1 MYGIKKSDIIQI
13 DEKMEYQK
21 KYILNR
27 FFDFGF
33 DEQKS
38 ILDFT
43 YSANLNPKKYF
54 AEMNNRVNSIF
65 EYAKSLNLKPVF
77 ATITAPSKF
86 HQTDRKRN
94 LLISPNETAQE
105 LTQIF
110 NKFTNLQ
117 IFQKMKKNLGRGL
130 IYFRVYE
137 PHKSGVPHMHI
148 MMFLPKDYILEVK
161 NKFYNYFTDRVRWG
175 NNRKSLDFKYTFYN
189 KNSLGDTTGGAI
201 AYMMKYITKTFRNED
216 DKSTQY
222 AFYWYVKHRV
232 RRFLTSRTLAPLEVY
247 RKVRYFFANKYEY
260 DYLRVTELLK
270 NSNIIKLFDGTTI
283 NYMFYNHDT
292 CEVEEINLWQK
303 NADLIL
309 HSRIKTNQTFKLK
322 YEKKEYEKPLVAFV
336 STFEKYM
343 HDKKSN
349 KFVLMPVVPSMLS
362 DYQLENYYKNLNH
375 NFENLDN
382 LIHYGM
388 VKNEMI
394 ERGFLNEE
402 YIKPNLY
409 DLNDLNFDDVYYKK
423 EKLYS
428 HSELLEIFKKESIES
443 NKEFWKGR
451 NENDIRIED

>member
-1 MYGIKKSDIIQI
+1 MYGITKSDIIQI
-13 DEKMEYQK
+13 DKKIEYQK
-21 KYILNR
+21 KYILNK
-27 FFDFGF
+27 FFDFGV

-65 EYAKSLNLKPVF
+65 EYSKSLDLKPVF
-77 ATITAPSKF
+77 ATITAPAKF
-86 HQTDRKRN
+86 HQTDRNRN
-94 LLISPNETAQE
+94 LLISPNETTLE

-117 IFQKMKKNLGRGL
+117 IFQKMKKTLGRGL

-148 MMFLPKDYILEVK
+148 MMFLPKNYILEVK
-161 NKFYNYFTDRVRWG
+161 NKFYNYFTDKVRWG
-175 NNRKSLDFKYTFYN
+175 NNKKSLDFKYTFYN
-189 KNSLGDTTGGAI
+189 KNQFGCETGGAI

-247 RKVRYFFANKYEY
+247 RKVRYFFTNKYEF
-260 DYLRVTELLK
+260 DYIRVTELLK
-270 NSNIIKLFDGTTI
+270 NNNIIKLFDGTTI
-283 NYMFYNHDT
+283 NYMLYNHET

-309 HSRIKTNQTFKLK
+309 HSRIKTNQTISLK
-322 YEKKEYEKPLVAFV
+322 YEKKEYEKPLIAFV
-336 STFEKYM
+336 STFERYIN
-343 HDKKSN
+343 DKKTN
-349 KFVLMPVVPSMLS
+349 KFTLLPVIPSKLS
-362 DYQLENYYKNLNH
+362 DYQLENYYKTLNN
-375 NFENLDN
+375 NFDSLDN
-382 LIHYGM
+382 LVHFGI

-394 ERGFLNEE
+394 KRGFLYED

-409 DLNDLNFDDVYYKK
+409 DTTKINIDDVYYKK
-423 EKLYS
+423 EDLLT
-428 HSELLEIFKKESIES
+428 HNELKDLFDKEDIELR
-443 NKEFWKGR
+443 KEFWKGR
-451 NENDIRIED
+451 NENDIRS